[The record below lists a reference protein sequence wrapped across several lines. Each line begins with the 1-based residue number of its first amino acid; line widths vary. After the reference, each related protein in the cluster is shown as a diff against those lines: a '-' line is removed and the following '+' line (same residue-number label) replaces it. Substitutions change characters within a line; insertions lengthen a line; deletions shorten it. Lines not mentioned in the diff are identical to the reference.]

1 VVREPLPAASGD
13 DSVVRP
19 AGAPFSPTGGL
30 KLLDGNLGRA
40 VIKVSAVP
48 EDRHSIEAPCRVF
61 VTQEAM
67 LAAFNAGE
75 LERDVVVVVRFQ
87 GPQA

>member
-1 VVREPLPAASGD
+1 GFVIRELLDAGLMHEDVLSVAGSSLRPYTFVPRAVGASGEVVREPLPAASGD

-48 EDRHSIEAPCRVF
+48 
-61 VTQEAM
+61 
-67 LAAFNAGE
+67 
-75 LERDVVVVVRFQ
+75 
-87 GPQA
+87 